1 MIRSLSVLFFFLVVA
16 HARHQTLMMSVARAA
31 MDKNVEHVLARWGNI
46 FDGKETGDEGLGLD
60 DQKEPEPQKSG
71 SQDQNG
77 GIVANL
83 FNAIVQFVRNILMS
97 VTTLISQLLGGKSFM
112 SDAFGPAQQA
122 IQQFKHMSAPQRKN
136 LRILAAHT
144 LTAFDSTL
152 KQRLSKL
159 NAHDA
164 SELKNVKTLLDQPHA
179 SNAQFAKKLYRKAPK
194 LSAVVAE
201 SYKKAAAVFHQHF
214 SKMDRSSKA
223 GFNKIITNLKKS
235 QLRVASALNSGNAKK
250 SLGNSLHLVKNVYS
264 LSHAVL

>member
-1 MIRSLSVLFFFLVVA
+1 
-16 HARHQTLMMSVARAA
+16 MSVARAA

-46 FDGKETGDEGLGLD
+46 FDDEGTGDEGWGGD
-60 DQKEPEPQKSG
+60 DQKDPEPQNPG

-97 VTTLISQLLGGKSFM
+97 VATLLSQLLGGKSFM

-144 LTAFDSTL
+144 LSAFDSTL

-159 NAHDA
+159 NAHDS

-179 SNAQFAKKLYRKAPK
+179 SNAQFAKKLRSHAPK
-194 LSAVVAE
+194 LSAVMAE
-201 SYKKAAAVFHQHF
+201 SYKKAAAVFHQRF
-214 SKMDRSSKA
+214 SKMDRNSKV
-223 GFNKIITNLKKS
+223 GFNKIMSNLKKS
-235 QLRVASALNSGNAKK
+235 QLRVASALNSSNAKK
-250 SLGNSLHLVKNVYS
+250 SLGNSFHLIKNVHS